1 MSKKLSREEVL
12 NVARLARLD
21 LKDEEVDRFTGQ
33 LGKILEYAS
42 DIDELSLEGVEPT
55 FHVFPLYNVLRE
67 DVVKP
72 SLNIES
78 VLKNAPDPLGDYFC
92 VPRILDESESH

>member
-12 NVARLARLD
+12 NVAHLARLE
-21 LKDEEVDRFTGQ
+21 LKEEEVDRFTGQ

-42 DIDELSLEGVEPT
+42 DIDELSLDGVEPT
-55 FHVFPLYNVLRE
+55 HHVIPLHNVLRD

-72 SLNIES
+72 SSKIED
-78 VLKNAPDPLGDYFC
+78 VLRNAPDPLGDYFC
-92 VPRILDESESH
+92 VPRILDESDAH